1 MIEHKIRSKI
11 ETLIA
16 RAADILNVPQT
27 VARRALGD
35 ERSNLANR
43 NIERSRAG
51 TAADQTPSMTSLG
64 RKPNERVSKGADVR
78 GAF

>member
-16 RAADILNVPQT
+16 RAADILNLPQT

-43 NIERSRAG
+43 NIERSRSG
-51 TAADQTPSMTSLG
+51 TAARPNLPSAHRLG
-64 RKPNERVSKGADVR
+64 SKR
-78 GAF
+78 RRL